1 MTSNPHAKAVDD
13 LSKKDA
19 AAELK
24 LLTADMAEHDR
35 RYYQDDAPTITDS
48 EYDLLKARNEAIE
61 SRFPDLIR
69 KDSPSRKVGA
79 APATGFKKYRHTV
92 PMLSL
97 GNVFT
102 VEDVEDFFARIRRF
116 LGLDENEIIDVIAEP
131 KIDGLSFSA
140 RYENRHF
147 TVGATRGDGQ
157 EGEDITANLR
167 VIGDL
172 PETLS
177 GDAPKVLD
185 VRGEVLMTKDDFKAL
200 NDAQSK
206 KDAKVFAN
214 PRNAAAGSLRQLDT
228 EITKSRPLTLFAYA
242 WGEADPTDWDSQQ
255 EYMNRLKAWGF
266 PTNPLTRLC
275 HTVEETLK
283 TYRHIE
289 SQRATL
295 PYDIDGV
302 VYKVNRLDWQQRLG
316 FVSRAPRWAT
326 AHKFPA
332 EQAETVLDSI
342 DIQVGRTGSLT
353 PVARLKP
360 VTVGGV
366 VVSNAT
372 LHNEDEIARKDI
384 REGDTVIIQR
394 AGDVIPQ
401 VVRVITEKRP
411 KKSKPY
417 VYPETC
423 PICGSL
429 AVREE
434 GEAVRRCTGGLIC
447 EAQAVERLKHF
458 VSRNAFDI
466 EGLGAKNIET
476 FHADG
481 LITSPVDIFTLA
493 KRDAD
498 PVNLTPLKNQEGWG
512 DTSADNLFQAIEDK
526 RTVELDRFLY
536 ALGIRQVG
544 QATARLL
551 AQAYGSLKAL
561 RAAMDKAQDRESQAY
576 QDLLNIESV
585 GAAVADDLLGFFAE
599 PLNQDILDGLA
610 HELTIQDFAAPDTVA
625 SPISGKTVVFTG
637 TLETMTRNEAK
648 AEAQA
653 LGTKVAGSV
662 SAKTDL
668 VVAGPG
674 AGSKL
679 KQAESFGV
687 QVVDEQGY
695 LKMIGRD

>member
-1 MTSNPHAKAVDD
+1 MASTPRAQSVDE
-13 LSKKDA
+13 LTKKDA

-24 LLTADMAEHDR
+24 LLASEMAEHDR
-35 RYYQDDAPTITDS
+35 LYHQDDAPTITDA
-48 EYDLLKARNEAIE
+48 EYDALKARNEAIE
-61 SRFPDLIR
+61 ARFPDLIR
-69 KDSPSRKVGA
+69 KDSPSAKVGA
-79 APATGFKKYRHTV
+79 APAAKFKKYRHTV

-102 VEDVEDFFARIRRF
+102 VEDFFARIRRF
-116 LGLDENEIIDVIAEP
+116 LGLAEDEVIDVIAEP

-140 RYENRHF
+140 RYENGRF

-157 EGEDITANLR
+157 EGEDITANLKAVR
-167 VIGDL
+167 DL
-172 PETLS
+172 PDTLK

-185 VRGEVLMTKDDFKAL
+185 VRGEVFMTKDDFQAL
-200 NDAQSK
+200 NDAQMK
-206 KDAKVFAN
+206 KEAKVFAN
-214 PRNAAAGSLRQLDT
+214 PRNAAAGSLRQLDP
-228 EITKSRPLTLFAYA
+228 EVTKSRPLTLFAYA
-242 WGEADPTDWDSQQ
+242 WGEAEPTDWDSQQ
-255 EYMNRLKAWGF
+255 DYLNRLKTWGF

-275 HTVEETLK
+275 HSVEEVLEA
-283 TYRHIE
+283 YRDIE

-316 FVSRAPRWAT
+316 FVSRAPRWST

-332 EQAETVLDSI
+332 EQAETVLESI

-353 PVARLKP
+353 PVARLQP

-384 REGDTVIIQR
+384 REGDAVIIQR

-401 VVRVITEKRP
+401 VVQVITEKRP
-411 KKSKPY
+411 KKSTPY

-466 EGLGAKNIET
+466 EGLGAKNIEA

-481 LITSPVDIFTLA
+481 LIANPVDIFTLA

-498 PVNLTPLKNQEGWG
+498 PGNLTPLKNKEGWG

-536 ALGIRQVG
+536 ALGIRQIG

-561 RAAMDKAQDRESQAY
+561 RDTMDKAHDRDSQAY

-599 PLNQDILDGLA
+599 PHNQAVLDGLA
-610 HELTIQDFAAPDTVA
+610 RELPIEDFAAPDTGDSPVA
-625 SPISGKTVVFTG
+625 GKTVVFTG
-637 TLETMTRNEAK
+637 TLETMSRNEAK
-648 AEAQA
+648 AGAQA
-653 LGTKVAGSV
+653 LGAKVAGSV

-679 KQAESFGV
+679 KQAESLGV

-695 LKMIGRD
+695 LKMIGRA